1 MDIGLNDNFDIELD
15 QRNDV
20 PLVTGASAFE
30 QKLRIRL
37 TDYFLDLIGRA
48 DTQNAPSLL
57 EIEARRV
64 AKELDELNDISSLII
79 KQSEASPN
87 TLEVTIFYSTG
98 TETVFPI
105 SE

>member
-64 AKELDELNDISSLII
+64 AKELDELNGISSIII
-79 KQSEASPN
+79 KQSEVSPN

>member
-1 MDIGLNDNFDIELD
+1 MDIGLDENFDVVLD

-20 PLVTGASAFE
+20 PLVKGASAFE

-57 EIEARRV
+57 EIEAQRV
-64 AKELDELNDISSLII
+64 AKELDELDGIDTII
-79 KQSEASPN
+79 IEESEAAPN

-98 TETVFPI
+98 NETVFPI